1 MSERRKHSTGSPF
14 EKAAAYSRAVRQG
27 PFVYV
32 SGTTG
37 YDYAA
42 MEMPADIADQA
53 RNCFK
58 TIAASL
64 KALDASLSDIVRVRY
79 YVTKPEYFDAV
90 APVLAEH
97 LGGIDP
103 AATMIICQL
112 IRPEM
117 LIEIEVTAQV
127 E

>member
-27 PFVYV
+27 PFVHV

-37 YDYAA
+37 YDYDA
-42 MEMPADIADQA
+42 MEMPADVASQA

-58 TIAASL
+58 TISTSL
-64 KALDASLSDIVRVRY
+64 AALDAKLGDIVRVRY

-103 AATMIICQL
+103 AATMIVCQL
-112 IRPEM
+112 IREEM

-127 E
+127 A

>member
-27 PFVYV
+27 PFVHV

-42 MEMPADIADQA
+42 MEIPADVAAQA

-58 TIAASL
+58 TISASL
-64 KALDASLSDIVRVRY
+64 NALDASLSDVVRVRY

-90 APVLAEH
+90 APVLAEY
-97 LGGIDP
+97 LGGVDP
-103 AATMIICQL
+103 AATMVVCQL
-112 IRPEM
+112 VRPEM

-127 E
+127 A

>member
-27 PFVYV
+27 PFIHV

-37 YDYAA
+37 YDYEA
-42 MEMPADIADQA
+42 MEMPASVADQA
-53 RNCFK
+53 RNCFT

-64 KALDASLSDIVRVRY
+64 AALDASLSDVVRARY
-79 YVTKPEYFDAV
+79 YVTKPEHFDLV

-97 LGGIDP
+97 LGGS
-103 AATMIICQL
+103 
-112 IRPEM
+112 IR
-117 LIEIEVTAQV
+117 QRR
-127 E
+127 